1 MQDNALSNGSEDIV
15 GIKNLEAEF
24 DVELAK
30 ELAQAYLD
38 DTVSILTKLQDALD
52 RSDKEA
58 LRSSAHM
65 LKGCSRAIQAFK
77 CEKASAALE
86 DHARDG
92 NLTAAKDNLPHV
104 VTAYQETEDFLRRY
118 LSE

>member
-1 MQDNALSNGSEDIV
+1 MQENAPQAGVNDIV

-38 DTVSILTKLQDALD
+38 DTDSIIEKMQAALD
-52 RSDKEA
+52 ADDKEA

-65 LKGCSRAIQAFK
+65 LKGCSRALQAWK
-77 CEKASAALE
+77 CEQASSLLE
-86 DHARDG
+86 SDARDG
-92 NLTAAKDNLPHV
+92 NMEFARNNFPDV
-104 VTAYQETEDFLRRY
+104 VEAFTQTKAILQQY
-118 LSE
+118 LLS